1 MILPTNINEYKFSSE
16 IIICNRMR
24 NISSKQIGE
33 VTIAGHVA
41 FARIFGDDL
50 IMDSTML
57 QWLPKP
63 SARVAIKVTRDKVGL
78 PTYHISDE
86 KTYVEGLDGIRKYP
100 IQVFDMSDEEG
111 FNNGSLTFAIL
122 FTPNQQTDLQLWVDM
137 HKNPIELSIRGG
149 ITHLLREMYLN
160 TNNQRYDFHEGDYF
174 SIQADEEMVLIGH
187 SKKEWEQRL
196 FEKGGC
202 LCWLM
207 HFNEIESIKQ
217 RIQSKNK
224 DINTIDAKVPERD
237 TISNKRVFVVHG
249 RDDNMRKMVCNYLK
263 ELGLE
268 PVVLFEQ
275 PNEGK
280 TVIEKL
286 ERELQSVSYAVV
298 LMSHC
303 DEGKYRKDKDF
314 RHRARQNVIAEAGF
328 FMGAK
333 GRNKVSLI
341 YKKEKKGLVEKPSD
355 FEGLS
360 HIEYFPHS
368 DWRIELKRELEKAG
382 LLVEI

>member
-1 MILPTNINEYKFSSE
+1 
-16 IIICNRMR
+16 MR

-41 FARIFGDDL
+41 SARIYGDDL

-63 SARVAIKVTRDKVGL
+63 LARVAIKVTMDKVGF
-78 PTYHISDE
+78 PTYHISNE
-86 KTYVEGLDGIRKYP
+86 KTYIEGLDGIRKYP

-111 FNNGSLTFAIL
+111 FNNGSLSFAIL

-137 HKNPIELSIRGG
+137 HKNPVELSIRGG

-160 TNNQRYDFHEGDYF
+160 TNNHRYDFHDGDYF
-174 SIQADEEMVLIGH
+174 SIQADETMTLFGH
-187 SKKEWEQRL
+187 STIAWEQRL

-207 HFNEIESIKQ
+207 HFNEADSIKQ
-217 RIQSKNK
+217 RIQGQINVIKALDVTVSKN
-224 DINTIDAKVPERD
+224 DAMTP
-237 TISNKRVFVVHG
+237 KRVFVVHG
-249 RDDNMRKMVCNYLK
+249 RDVSMRKTICNYLK
-263 ELGLE
+263 ELGLI

-286 ERELQSVSYAVV
+286 ERELKSVSYAVV

-303 DEGKYRKDKDF
+303 DEGKFRKDETL

-333 GRNKVSLI
+333 GRDKVSLI
-341 YKKEKKGLVEKPSD
+341 YKREKEGYVEKPSD

-360 HIEYFPHS
+360 HIEYFTHS
-368 DWRIELKRELEKAG
+368 DWRAELKRELEKAG
-382 LLVEI
+382 LLVEK

>member
-1 MILPTNINEYKFSSE
+1 
-16 IIICNRMR
+16 MR

-41 FARIFGDDL
+41 VARLCGDDL
-50 IMDSTML
+50 IIDSSML

-63 SARVAIKVTRDKVGL
+63 MARVATKITKDKIGSTV
-78 PTYHISDE
+78 YHILDE
-86 KTYVEGLDGIRKYP
+86 KTYSEGPDGILKYP
-100 IQVFDMSDEEG
+100 IQVFDLSDEEG
-111 FNNGSLTFAIL
+111 FNDGLQSFAIV
-122 FTPNQQTDLQLWVDM
+122 FTPNQLTDLQLWVDM
-137 HKNPIELSIRGG
+137 HKNPVELSIRGG
-149 ITHLLREMYLN
+149 IAHLFRGLYMN
-160 TNNQRYDFHEGDYF
+160 MNNHRYDFHEGDYF
-174 SIQADEEMVLIGH
+174 SIQADEALTLIGH
-187 SKKEWEQRL
+187 STKEWEQRL

-207 HFNEIESIKQ
+207 HFNETESVKQ
-217 RIQSKNK
+217 RIQSKNNGTNAVGA
-224 DINTIDAKVPERD
+224 IAPQND
-237 TISNKRVFVVHG
+237 TISSQRVFVVHG

-263 ELGLE
+263 EIELE

-303 DEGKYRKDKDF
+303 DEGKYRKDKEL

-341 YKKEKKGLVEKPSD
+341 YKRGKSGFVEKPSD

-368 DWRIELKRELEKAG
+368 DWRTELKRELEKAG
-382 LLVEI
+382 LLTTQ

>member
-1 MILPTNINEYKFSSE
+1 MILPTNINEYKFSNE

-33 VTIAGHVA
+33 ITIAGHVA

-78 PTYHISDE
+78 PTY
-86 KTYVEGLDGIRKYP
+86 L
-100 IQVFDMSDEEG
+100 
-111 FNNGSLTFAIL
+111 
-122 FTPNQQTDLQLWVDM
+122 TPNQQTDLQLWVDM

-174 SIQADEEMVLIGH
+174 SIQADEELVLIGH

-224 DINTIDAKVPERD
+224 DIDTIDAKVPESD